1 MTRESIRRFFDE
13 WMRRGRKDRK
23 VDSFFGA
30 LERTKETDPVGW
42 VEAKGDRNYSLH
54 KWKKGFD
61 RTQYFDPGNEHY
73 AYVYGM
79 LWEDDQGWNNNTT
92 GDIFESI
99 MGRRY
104 LLETMQNEMTRA
116 ELVCQLIFCPPQIS
130 FLLEEWAR

>member
-1 MTRESIRRFFDE
+1 M
-13 WMRRGRKDRK
+13 
-23 VDSFFGA
+23 
-30 LERTKETDPVGW
+30 L
-42 VEAKGDRNYSLH
+42 GDVYKR
-54 KWKKGFD
+54 
-61 RTQYFDPGNEHY
+61 Q
-73 AYVYGM
+73 YVYGM

-130 FLLEEWAR
+130 FLLEEWAREVYRLRQCIGWDKKNQELMKNIQRAIRKQNVDNG